1 MQLQHRA
8 PETVCLIRRAANSP
22 LIIRVTK
29 GETSQ
34 LTLHVKN
41 EANYL
46 TVRGPRAA
54 AYAPWEKRQDRQER
68 EKRAARALSTV
79 SNYMSLPVGGTHPAL
94 YASLT
99 FEPHLCLF
107 AYLSCC
113 QASWAC

>member
-54 AYAPWEKRQDRQER
+54 AYAPWNRGKIGKKER
-68 EKRAARALSTV
+68 SAPQAHYQLF
-79 SNYMSLPVGGTHPAL
+79 PVL
-94 YASLT
+94 
-99 FEPHLCLF
+99 
-107 AYLSCC
+107 
-113 QASWAC
+113 